1 MHEFCIKFQ
10 GTLSSMIGEKICLKL
25 NKCERIESIIQKIII
40 EKKIPLSI
48 GGLLITYQGNAIKED
63 FTTCDVNEVEVYR
76 MFQGG

>member
-1 MHEFCIKFQ
+1 
-10 GTLSSMIGEKICLKL
+10 MIGEKICLKL